1 MIIEGFS
8 ENMMLL
14 WTIGFVHTSTHR
26 SQLLQSGLVVVCKLS
41 HLPETSE
48 SYYTNSAR
56 SSSVCKLLR
65 VQADLTMCGAV

>member
-26 SQLLQSGLVVVCKLS
+26 SQLLQSGFGCG
-41 HLPETSE
+41 
-48 SYYTNSAR
+48 
-56 SSSVCKLLR
+56 
-65 VQADLTMCGAV
+65 VQAIPSP